1 MSVVLNTEEWKV
13 IDEFPEY
20 SISSFGRIR
29 NTKKE
34 YIRIPDINSTGYARL
49 RLVRNGKI
57 IRKFIHR
64 LVAEIFLPNPQN
76 KPFVDHIDGNNQ
88 NNKLDNLR
96 WATRSENMLN
106 GKIRKDKK
114 HTTLRN
120 IIKNGKYF
128 RWKVCV
134 RGHIHTSENF
144 NTEQEAHINFLTK
157 CNELTT
163 GYLRILNTNTL
174 LM

>member
-1 MSVVLNTEEWKV
+1 MSVVLNTEDWKV

-20 SISSFGRIR
+20 SVSSFGRIR

-34 YIRIPDINSTGYARL
+34 YIRIPDINSRGYARL
-49 RLVRNGKI
+49 RLVRSGKI

-64 LVAEIFLPNPQN
+64 LVAELFLPNPEN
-76 KPFVDHIDGNNQ
+76 KPIVDHIDGNNQ

-144 NTEQEAHINFLTK
+144 NTEQEAHTDFLTK

-163 GYLRILNTNTL
+163 GYLRILNTTII
-174 LM
+174 